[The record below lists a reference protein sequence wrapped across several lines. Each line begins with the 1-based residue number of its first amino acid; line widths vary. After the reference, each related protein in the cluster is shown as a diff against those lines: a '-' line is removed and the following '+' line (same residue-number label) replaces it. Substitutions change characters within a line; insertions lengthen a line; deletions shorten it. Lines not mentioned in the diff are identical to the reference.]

1 MTDLTA
7 DLRRILSGSFFLR
20 TSMIRRRTGTL
31 RTVETTYVWDGQ
43 DRLYLS
49 GYPGRRDWVANMAAN
64 PEVTIHTVE
73 SEPWYDIPASARV
86 IRDRSERLPHLL
98 SFIEHWTSRPGFPRR
113 GFQFAIWAMR
123 FHHRLHLPWCGPFWF
138 ARRIL
143 DHMPCVEVTFTGE
156 PVLRPDGPPALS
168 EQHENH
174 P

>member
-31 RTVETTYVWDGQ
+31 RTVATTYVWDGE

-73 SEPWYDIPASARV
+73 SEPWYDIPASTGLLVQVFQGAGSNLPYGLCV
-86 IRDRSERLPHLL
+86 STTACTYPGVGRSGSLGEYLITCRAWKSRLP
-98 SFIEHWTSRPGFPRR
+98 GN
-113 GFQFAIWAMR
+113 R
-123 FHHRLHLPWCGPFWF
+123 F
-138 ARRIL
+138 
-143 DHMPCVEVTFTGE
+143 
-156 PVLRPDGPPALS
+156 
-168 EQHENH
+168 
-174 P
+174 